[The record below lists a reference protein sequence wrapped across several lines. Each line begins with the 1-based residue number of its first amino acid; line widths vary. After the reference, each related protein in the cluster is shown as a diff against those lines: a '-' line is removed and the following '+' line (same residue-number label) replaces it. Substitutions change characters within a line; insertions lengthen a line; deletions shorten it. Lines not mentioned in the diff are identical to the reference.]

1 MTEHE
6 SGTPAEAT
14 PPETATPAEATPP
27 EGGTPAGDER
37 AWPGGDGDQGAP
49 LRRRHLL
56 LHRRDGSMSP
66 ILDRVKD
73 NALGFYDDV
82 QKNLTDKGKNVDE
95 LRVRVIASGLQ
106 GGWRGSAAGVAV
118 LQAAG

>member
-1 MTEHE
+1 
-6 SGTPAEAT
+6 
-14 PPETATPAEATPP
+14 
-27 EGGTPAGDER
+27 
-37 AWPGGDGDQGAP
+37 
-49 LRRRHLL
+49 
-56 LHRRDGSMSP
+56 MSP

-95 LRVRVIASGLQ
+95 LRVRVIAFRDFK
-106 GGWRGSAAGVAV
+106 GGRRGSTAGVAV